1 MTEENIKEVL
11 ASVKKGSLSVD
22 DGLKKLKHLPF
33 EDLGFARIDH
43 HRTLRQGFPE
53 VIFGRGKTV
62 RQIQE
67 FIVRRAREVDV
78 AVIENENMDRAVA
91 ELMELVFTEV
101 ERVQVDQAE

>member
-43 HRTLRQGFPE
+43 HRTLRQGFP
-53 VIFGRGKTV
+53 K
-62 RQIQE
+62 
-67 FIVRRAREVDV
+67 
-78 AVIENENMDRAVA
+78 
-91 ELMELVFTEV
+91 
-101 ERVQVDQAE
+101 